1 VFFYYWKEV
10 HQEVDWQVCQ
20 EVHQEVDQLGVSD
33 HWEVD
38 RVVVVF

>member
-1 VFFYYWKEV
+1 VSFCYWKEA
-10 HQEVDWQVCQ
+10 HREVD
-20 EVHQEVDQLGVSD
+20 QEVDQLGVLG